1 MSSCLDIKVARIT
14 EKVYASV
21 QEINA
26 NKLEVDLVRL
36 GSISVNFTNEK
47 KPFIISNNILNS
59 VLNIQCGIVCS
70 IADTNYLLVTPKEL
84 QWITEN
90 IEITY
95 KVVSNVD
102 WTIEKT

>member
-1 MSSCLDIKVARIT
+1 MSSCLDIKVTRIT
-14 EKVYASV
+14 EKVHASV
-21 QEINA
+21 QEINVG
-26 NKLEVDLVRL
+26 KLEVNLVRL
-36 GSISVNFTNEK
+36 GAISVKFINEK
-47 KPFIISNNILNS
+47 TAFIISNDILNS
-59 VLNIQCGIVCS
+59 ALNIQCGIVCG

-90 IEITY
+90 TEAAY